1 MISNVDSNTMS
12 HLLYLSAIRYE
23 VNPELTPA
31 PRGRPPAVSASVIN
45 KAKAVAKERDLNK
58 DSFTSN
64 SDVMALV
71 NDLMREEQ
79 EELGHNPLAHPP
91 DFCRGT
97 EGRIVKL
104 IVPVNVPNGSIQNAS
119 RQRALR
125 DARNAISCAASW
137 NAVAAG
143 VPNGR
148 FVHSWDECGVS
159 LNAFNEK
166 QAVKCTEEGREE
178 LEERNL
184 APSTTET
191 QEQRRMLKMGLS
203 KFACRL

>member
-1 MISNVDSNTMS
+1 MI
-12 HLLYLSAIRYE
+12 
-23 VNPELTPA
+23 PA
-31 PRGRPPAVSASVIN
+31 PKGRPPAVSKSVIK
-45 KAKAVAKERDLNK
+45 KAIAAAKERDLNK

-64 SDVMALV
+64 SDVMELV

-79 EELGHNPLAHPP
+79 EELGHNPLAHPQN
-91 DFCRGT
+91 FCRGT
-97 EGRIVKL
+97 EGKIVKL

-125 DARNAISCAASW
+125 DTRNAISCAASW

-148 FVHSWDECGVS
+148 FVHSWDECGFS

-166 QAVKCTEEGREE
+166 QEVKCTVEGREL
-178 LEERNL
+178 LEVRNL
-184 APSTTET
+184 APSITET

-203 KFACRL
+203 KFSCITLILYVLLIGDELTEY